1 MNAIAGKIQTPMVNL
16 LMSIAD
22 DKLFLGHCN
31 SDWTGLAPILE
42 ADIAFS
48 SLAQDDIAHASA
60 LYDLIGSITGGVP
73 DQIAFG
79 RRAEEYYCCD
89 LVTKRDG
96 FNWACAIAKQFYC
109 NHFDYIR
116 LQRLCD
122 ATWKPLASLS
132 KRLLT
137 EQAIHIDHVNSWVYH
152 LGNGNDDSTA
162 RIQDALDEYAPLAAM
177 MFEEPAGLELLRSE
191 GVLTHE
197 DDIYEVWIQPVQ
209 DAVQDAGLNLHI
221 DQMPVGVGG
230 GRTGRHDADFDLALA
245 ELQEVFS
252 QDPAAAW

>member
-1 MNAIAGKIQTPMVNL
+1 MTALAEKLQAPMVNL
-16 LMSIAD
+16 LLSIAD

-60 LYDLIGSITGGVP
+60 FYDLTASITGGVS

-79 RRAEEYYCCD
+79 RSADEYYCCD
-89 LVTKRDG
+89 LVTKRDE
-96 FNWACAIAKQFYC
+96 FNWACAITKQFYC

-122 ATWKPLASLS
+122 ATWEPLASLS

-137 EQAIHIDHVNSWVYH
+137 EQAIHIDHVNSWVHH
-152 LGNGNDDSTA
+152 LGNGNDDSMT
-162 RIQDALDEYAPLAAM
+162 RIQDALEQYAPLAAM
-177 MFEEPAGLELLRSE
+177 MFEEPLGFEVLQSE
-191 GVLTHE
+191 GVLTHQ
-197 DDIYEVWIQPVQ
+197 DDIYEVWMQSVQ
-209 DAVQDAGLNLHI
+209 VVVQDAGLKLHVERL
-221 DQMPVGVGG
+221 PAGVGG
-230 GRTGRHDADFDLALA
+230 GRSGRHDADFDHALA

-252 QDPAAAW
+252 QDPAATW